1 MDSTIKIYLS
11 LPVDLDIRDKIANT
25 IANNI
30 KSYCEQ
36 ALPVDCT
43 LEYYTP
49 GQLYDPKVVDNCDIF
64 IYTDVEMEWGV
75 KTTLLPSGV
84 RKEVRRA
91 IALNKHILYIYENEE
106 EEINTYATSYA
117 DNENPYPRP
126 GSTAYIY
133 RLISAL
139 MEGKAKKSDV
149 TYSFKK
155 LENGS
160 LDRRLLLL

>member
-1 MDSTIKIYLS
+1 MDSSIKIYLS
-11 LPVDLDIRDKIANT
+11 LPVDLDIRDEIAED

-30 KSYCEQ
+30 KSYCGQ
-36 ALPVDCT
+36 DFPVDCT

-75 KTTLLPSGV
+75 KTALLPSGV

-91 IALNKHILYIYENEE
+91 MALNKPILYIYENKE
-106 EEINTYATSYA
+106 EEINTYTTSYT
-117 DNENPYPRP
+117 DNENPSPRP
-126 GSTAYIY
+126 GSTTYIY
-133 RLISAL
+133 RLISTL
-139 MEGKAKKSDV
+139 MEEKAKKSDV
-149 TYSFKK
+149 KCSFKK

-160 LDRRLLLL
+160 LDRRLLL

>member
-11 LPVDLDIRDKIANT
+11 LPVDLDIRDKIAKD

-36 ALPVDCT
+36 AFPVDYT

-64 IYTDVEMEWGV
+64 IYTDVEMGWRV
-75 KTTLLPSGV
+75 KTVLLPSGV

-91 IALNKHILYIYENEE
+91 IALNKPILYIYENKE
-106 EEINTYATSYA
+106 EEINTYATSYT
-117 DNENPYPRP
+117 DNENPCPRL

-133 RLISAL
+133 RLISTL
-139 MEGKAKKSDV
+139 MEEKAKKSDV
-149 TYSFKK
+149 ICSFKK
-155 LENGS
+155 VENGS
-160 LDRRLLLL
+160 LDRRLLL